1 MIEGKNFKILEFQ
14 DIVDACNNMKEAGNA
29 IGAKL
34 KAMNVDGKG
43 DQDRAEFLG
52 DLLTVLAAAGVGAA
66 VAKTWAAS
74 AGTGLNKW
82 SYWPSRFSRIALISS
97 SRLIPRTPT
106 TCCCGVSTRCFST
119 MNSFT
124 AVPPLSWLRSLAS
137 VPGCPGSEDGP
148 EVRRLRSGEGGSL

>member
-14 DIVDACNNMKEAGNA
+14 DIVDACNNMEEAGNA

-66 VAKTWAAS
+66 VAKTQGGLVIINEKATEEDKKAA
-74 AGTGLNKW
+74 ADILKERRQLLNNT
-82 SYWPSRFSRIALISS
+82 PRPGGG
-97 SRLIPRTPT
+97 IPQ
-106 TCCCGVSTRCFST
+106 
-119 MNSFT
+119 
-124 AVPPLSWLRSLAS
+124 
-137 VPGCPGSEDGP
+137 
-148 EVRRLRSGEGGSL
+148 

>member
-14 DIVDACNNMKEAGNA
+14 DIVDACNNMEEAGNA

-66 VAKTWAAS
+66 IARTQGGLVIINEKATEEDRKAAADALRERRQQHTTAAHPDGS
-74 AGTGLNKW
+74 M
-82 SYWPSRFSRIALISS
+82 PS
-97 SRLIPRTPT
+97 
-106 TCCCGVSTRCFST
+106 
-119 MNSFT
+119 
-124 AVPPLSWLRSLAS
+124 
-137 VPGCPGSEDGP
+137 
-148 EVRRLRSGEGGSL
+148 

>member
-14 DIVDACNNMKEAGNA
+14 DIVDACNNMEEAGNA

-66 VAKTWAAS
+66 VAKTQGGLVLMKEGCTQEDHKEAVAALEELRKKIKKS
-74 AGTGLNKW
+74 TAPIPFG
-82 SYWPSRFSRIALISS
+82 SMPSGDA
-97 SRLIPRTPT
+97 
-106 TCCCGVSTRCFST
+106 
-119 MNSFT
+119 
-124 AVPPLSWLRSLAS
+124 PP
-137 VPGCPGSEDGP
+137 
-148 EVRRLRSGEGGSL
+148 LRSG